1 MRMPINERWVAVMPK
16 DSPLTDKQHITPQDL
31 IDAPLILP
39 SRSKVKSELANWF
52 GTAFDEKNV
61 FSSNNLINNAAL
73 MVEQGLGVAL
83 AVEGSV
89 SLYGSDKVCIKKL
102 YPDLI
107 STSVVA
113 WKKHQP
119 MGRAAA
125 KFLNHIRMSVEHN
138 KV

>member
-1 MRMPINERWVAVMPK
+1 VVIPK
-16 DSPLTDKQHITPQDL
+16 DSFLAEKESITPEDL
-31 IDAPLILP
+31 SDKPLILP
-39 SRSKVKSELANWF
+39 SRNRIKSELASWF
-52 GTAFDEKNV
+52 GSFFNEKNV

-73 MVEQGLGVAL
+73 MVEQGLGYAL

-89 SLYGSDKVCIKKL
+89 TMYGNNKVLVKRL

-107 STSVVA
+107 STSVIA

-119 MGRAAA
+119 TGIAVT
-125 KFLNHIRMSVEHN
+125 KFQNHIRMSIEHK